1 MKRAG
6 KEVTFLS
13 LVIQHNQRT
22 PRVAQLLS
30 GPRNNLLIAK
40 SDFVGSRE
48 NVAQNINRAVDGIRE
63 FEEHEQAYRFNR

>member
-22 PRVAQLLS
+22 PRAAHLLS
-30 GPRNNLLIAK
+30 DARNNLLIAQ
-40 SDFVGSRE
+40 SDFGGSRE
-48 NVAQNINRAVDGIRE
+48 NAAQNINCAMDGIRE